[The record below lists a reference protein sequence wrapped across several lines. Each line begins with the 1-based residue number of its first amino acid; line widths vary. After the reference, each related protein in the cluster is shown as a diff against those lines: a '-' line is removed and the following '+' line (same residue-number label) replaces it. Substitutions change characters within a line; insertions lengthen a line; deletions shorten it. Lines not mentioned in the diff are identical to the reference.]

1 VGKWVG
7 AMRCIGCGEEMRLL
21 QAVADQTMMVPGYE
35 HQTLECPGCHGVE
48 RRLVFARPIG
58 PLTLEPMRLSSSPP
72 APTAAPKQSE
82 GIDVSRTWA
91 RAVERLRSQQSALK
105 ERAEGARISETVR
118 QFYQTWDGL
127 TPRRR
132 GAPPAKPA
140 KPARPAR
147 PAKSTDEP
155 VQSSRPKLASG
166 KDRAQ
171 NGAAPVSAL
180 ARVVAKLRSHQASIS
195 ARMVHK
201 ELEGQPFDQLWET
214 LGASPR
220 QPTPPGK
227 APTPRPRPLAKSRS
241 LVPIEARPEQASS
254 AWARAVAML
263 QGRQDRGL

>member
-1 VGKWVG
+1 
-7 AMRCIGCGEEMRLL
+7 MRCIGCGEEMRVL

-58 PLTLEPMRLSSSPP
+58 PLTLEPMRLSSGPP

-132 GAPPAKPA
+132 VAPPAKPTKSA
-140 KPARPAR
+140 KP
-147 PAKSTDEP
+147 TDEP
-155 VQSSRPKLASG
+155 AQSSPKLASG
-166 KDRAQ
+166 TNRVQ

-180 ARVVAKLRSHQASIS
+180 ARVVAKLRSQQASIS
-195 ARMVHK
+195 ARRADK
-201 ELEGQPFDQLWET
+201 EHSLEGQPFDQLWET

>member
-1 VGKWVG
+1 
-7 AMRCIGCGEEMRLL
+7 MRLV

-58 PLTLEPMRLSSSPP
+58 PLTVEPMRLSLGAP
-72 APTAAPKQSE
+72 APAAARKQSQR
-82 GIDVSRTWA
+82 IDVSRTWA

-118 QFYQTWDGL
+118 QLYQAWDAF
-127 TPRRR
+127 TPRHR

-140 KPARPAR
+140 KS
-147 PAKSTDEP
+147 AKPTDKP
-155 VQSSRPKLASG
+155 TQPSLPNLASG

-171 NGAAPVSAL
+171 NSAAPVSAL
-180 ARVVAKLRSHQASIS
+180 ARVVAKLRSHQVSIS
-195 ARMVHK
+195 ARRAEK
-201 ELEGQPFDQLWET
+201 EHSLEAQPFDQLWEN

-220 QPTPPGK
+220 QPTPSGK

-241 LVPIEARPEQASS
+241 LPIEARPKQASS

>member
-1 VGKWVG
+1 
-7 AMRCIGCGEEMRLL
+7 MRCIGCGEEMRLV

-35 HQTLECPGCHGVE
+35 HHTLECPGCHGVE

-58 PLTLEPMRLSSSPP
+58 PLTVEPMRLSADAP
-72 APTAAPKQSE
+72 APTAASKPSE
-82 GIDVSRTWA
+82 RLDVSRTWA

-118 QFYQTWDGL
+118 QFYQAWDGF

-132 GAPPAKPA
+132 RISPANPRISA
-140 KPARPAR
+140 KQP
-147 PAKSTDEP
+147 S
-155 VQSSRPKLASG
+155 QSSPSNLSSE
-166 KDRAQ
+166 KDRAP
-171 NGAAPVSAL
+171 NSAAPVSAL

-195 ARMVHK
+195 ARRADK
-201 ELEGQPFDQLWET
+201 ERSLEGQPFDQFWET

-220 QPTPPGK
+220 PPTPSGK